1 MTSSINMTS
10 LASASNNP
18 NLTVLWRIYWDAL
31 TSGKITPEQLLG
43 NFIANPTA
51 LANVDITAYQPTFG
65 TNQDDVIQGTEGDD
79 LIWGLDGDDIIEG
92 FAGND
97 IIDGGN
103 GADSLIAG
111 TGRDIV
117 FGGNGD
123 DVIRAEDQGSLFGG
137 NGNDF
142 ISGGAE
148 GQFEDVS
155 GGSGVDT
162 IQIGATNNLFGTIG
176 TSNLVRGDDGDD
188 VIRGVN
194 VKRIAGGRGND
205 TISGL
210 AGFIFRF
217 PPPARLDADVTI
229 TGDDGNDVIDYGLS
243 LAGLGSSV
251 SGGRGDDLLDVSS
264 GTVNGDE
271 GNDIIFISDSS
282 DFTVNGVRGKTVANG
297 GSGNDQLTT
306 QGGNAITLNGGDGQ
320 DTLSGNVSSTSAQ
333 FDQIDTMTG
342 GAGQDRFV
350 LGDGTGV
357 FYNDGDAT
365 TSGDEPDSRGYAIIT
380 DFRIGQDTIQLKG
393 SASDYRLNFFNEAGV
408 SKAKLFYTQ
417 GQTAPD
423 RIAILE
429 NVSTGLS
436 LTNSSFS
443 YL

>member
-1 MTSSINMTS
+1 MTS
-10 LASASNNP
+10 LASASSTP
-18 NLTVLWRIYWDAL
+18 NLAALWRIYWEAL
-31 TSGKITPEQLLG
+31 TSGKIIPEQLLG

-51 LANVDITAYQPTFG
+51 FANVDITAYQPTFG

-123 DVIRAEDQGSLFGG
+123 DVLRAEDQGSLFGG
-137 NGNDF
+137 SGNDF
-142 ISGGAE
+142 ISGGAS
-148 GQFEDVS
+148 GQFDDVS

-162 IQIGATNNLFGTIG
+162 IQIGATSNLFGRVG
-176 TSNLVRGDDGDD
+176 VSNLVRGDDGDD

-194 VKRIAGGRGND
+194 VKRISGGRGND
-205 TISGL
+205 TISGS

-217 PPPARLDADVTI
+217 PPPGRLDTDVTI

-251 SGGRGDDLLDVSS
+251 SGGRGDDLIDVSS
-264 GTVNGDE
+264 GTVNGGE
-271 GNDIIFISDSS
+271 ENDIIFISDSS
-282 DFTVNGVRGKTVANG
+282 DFAVNGVRGKTVANG
-297 GSGNDQLTT
+297 GSGNDRLTAT
-306 QGGNAITLNGGDGQ
+306 VRGTKTLNGGEGR
-320 DTLSGNVSSTSAQ
+320 DTLSGTLITSLSEQ
-333 FDQIDTMTG
+333 PLDTMTG
-342 GAGQDRFV
+342 GAGQDRFG
-350 LGDGTGV
+350 LGDATGV
-357 FYNDGDAT
+357 FYNDGDPT
-365 TSGDEPDSRGYAIIT
+365 TSGDEPDSRGYATIT
-380 DFRIGQDTIQLKG
+380 DFRIGQDIIQLKG
-393 SASDYRLNFFNEAGV
+393 SASDYRLNFFNENGV

-436 LTNSSFS
+436 LNSSSFS
-443 YL
+443 YV